1 MVARYRWLRPTDIL
15 PSRPRAVAQLAA
27 GNITA
32 SAGPNAPPLTRSACD
47 VATNGSSWISRHVIL
62 SSFEQLLPGSTRD
75 ARMLALAYFGPR
87 DLENGHAATQM
98 HKRGAILF

>member
-1 MVARYRWLRPTDIL
+1 MRRRDQRIELDLT
-15 PSRPRAVAQLAA
+15 SEPRGDL
-27 GNITA
+27 
-32 SAGPNAPPLTRSACD
+32 C
-47 VATNGSSWISRHVIL
+47 HVIL
-62 SSFEQLLPGSTRD
+62 SSSEQLLPGSTRD